1 MRDSFVFYKSFRE
14 AIKKLPYE
22 EQLEAYN
29 AIFDYVFDDIEVED
43 GIASAMLLMA
53 KPQIDVNNQRYE
65 NGLKGG
71 RPKKDNQTE
80 TESKPSNNQTKTKP
94 KPNNNQAITKPEPNV
109 NDNDNVN
116 DNVKDLNLSCAKD
129 SHEADTKTIDERK
142 KYNFE
147 IIYKAYPKK
156 VGKQG
161 ALDHYLGWISKKGR
175 CINGKYRR
183 LTNEQIFAAV
193 KKYVK
198 QMQDDE
204 KDLQYYQGFDR
215 FMNKTILDYLEE
227 ETNDTS

>member
-1 MRDSFVFYKSFRE
+1 MRDSFVLYTKIRE
-14 AIKKLPYE
+14 MVVKLTDEQKGILFQAILDFETDNEVSIDDPVIDMAFIPIR
-22 EQLEAYN
+22 QDLEANNEKWENIRN
-29 AIFDYVFDDIEVED
+29 ARSEAGKRSGEVRKQKET
-43 GIASAMLLMA
+43 
-53 KPQIDVNNQRYE
+53 
-65 NGLKGG
+65 
-71 RPKKDNQTE
+71 NQT
-80 TESKPSNNQTKTKP
+80 SVNFVQTKMNKKEQIGTNP
-94 KPNNNQAITKPEPNV
+94 TV
-109 NDNDNVN
+109 YVN

-198 QMQDDE
+198 QMQDDG